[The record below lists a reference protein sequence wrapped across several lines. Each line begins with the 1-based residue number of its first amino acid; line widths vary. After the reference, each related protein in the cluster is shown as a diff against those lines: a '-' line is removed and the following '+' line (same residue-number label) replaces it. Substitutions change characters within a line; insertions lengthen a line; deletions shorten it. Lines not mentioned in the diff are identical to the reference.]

1 MTGKAAPKSTSKGTS
16 KRTSRGGSKGASK
29 ESTPPEDFQPKTD
42 SEAAK
47 HAMQVAESAK
57 TGGGPV
63 PVTSVHPLGTGL
75 VDYGMWVEM
84 FSHAGPVE
92 ADQPYRRG
100 RIWS

>member
-1 MTGKAAPKSTSKGTS
+1 MTAKAAPKSTSKGTS
-16 KRTSRGGSKGASK
+16 KRTSKGASK
-29 ESTPPEDFQPKTD
+29 EATPPEDFEPKTD

-47 HAMQVAESAK
+47 HAMQVAEGAK
-57 TGGGPV
+57 TASGPV

-84 FSHAGPVE
+84 FSRAGPVE

-100 RIWS
+100 RIWA